1 MKKVWVQVDPWR
13 KDLVTAALEA
23 GADAV
28 VLPEGCSEQAKA
40 LGRIATVAPDGDLR
54 LGSDVLRFDIASKED
69 EVRAAREHRDK
80 TLILRMRDW
89 TVIPLEN
96 LVAQRGGLMVEVRR
110 AEDART
116 VTQILEKGVDGIV
129 LITDDPSEIKRT
141 ANAVH
146 GYAEPIR
153 LVVAK
158 ITKVKAL
165 GMGDRVCLDTCT
177 NMQPGEGM
185 LIGNTSSAF
194 FLVHSETIETP
205 YVATRPFR
213 VNAGAV
219 HAYVLGPEGRTQ
231 YLSELGSGD
240 PVLLVRFDGAT
251 QVAYLGRSKV
261 ERRPMLLVE
270 AEAEGQ
276 PVSLVLQNAETIR
289 LTRPDGSALSVA
301 TLQPGDEV
309 LAHVTTGGRHFGMK
323 VQETLTER

>member
-1 MKKVWVQVDPWR
+1 MKQFWVDVRPW
-13 KDLVTAALEA
+13 KKEIATTAIES
-23 GADAV
+23 GADALV
-28 VLPEGCSEQAKA
+28 VDKTENVKR
-40 LGRIATVAPDGDLR
+40 LGRITTIAPDGDMKI
-54 LGSDVLRFDIASKED
+54 GTDVAEVTITDKES
-69 EVRAAREHRDK
+69 ENAAAKITDK
-80 TLILRMRDW
+80 KFVIVTTSDW

-96 LVAQRGGLMVEVRR
+96 LVAQRGGLMVEVRH

-129 LITDDPSEIKRT
+129 LVTDDPSEIKRA

-146 GYAEPIR
+146 GYAEAVP
-153 LVVAK
+153 LVRAK
-158 ITKVKAL
+158 ITRVKAL

-194 FLVHSETIETP
+194 FLVHSESIETP

-219 HAYVLGPEGRTQ
+219 HAYVLGPEGRTR
-231 YLSELGSGD
+231 YLSELASGD

-251 QVAYLGRSKV
+251 QVAYLGRSKI

-270 AEAEGQ
+270 AEADGQ
-276 PVSLVLQNAETIR
+276 PISLVLQNAETIR